1 MLIPFVFELLQGP
14 LLVIPPA
21 MASRSLTPNF
31 IKLRTLVRAI
41 PLESAPLS
49 PVAHPYP
56 TADPMI

>member
-14 LLVIPPA
+14 LLVIPQA

-41 PLESAPLS
+41 S
-49 PVAHPYP
+49 YK
-56 TADPMI
+56 